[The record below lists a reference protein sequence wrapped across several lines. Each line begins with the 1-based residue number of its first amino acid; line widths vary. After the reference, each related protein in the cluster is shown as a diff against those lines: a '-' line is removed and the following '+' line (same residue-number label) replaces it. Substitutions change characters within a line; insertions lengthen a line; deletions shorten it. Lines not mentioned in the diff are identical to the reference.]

1 MVVSDLAASD
11 KAQDTL
17 HSKRSTFLDMYFDAQ
32 YELIRRFYPEV
43 VGHIDLCRLFT
54 PALRIQDYPS
64 AWAKLQRNVAFAV
77 AYGALFEVNAAAFR
91 KGWDTAYPGTDTLQV
106 CVWLFSLRAGRPAQF
121 RRS

>member
-54 PALRIQDYPS
+54 PALRVQDYPS
-64 AWAKLQRNVAFAV
+64 AWTKLERNVAFAV

-91 KGWDTAYPGTDTLQV
+91 KGWDTAYPGIDTLQV
-106 CVWLFSLRAGRPAQF
+106 CVWLFSLRAGRPE
-121 RRS
+121 